1 MASFL
6 RVRDVMELLDISQS
20 TAYRIMRN
28 INKELE
34 TKGYETL
41 SGRVSKKRF
50 REKFYDYDCEENEKK
65 VRNLGREKNGKNK
78 RLQQA
83 K

>member
-50 REKFYDYDCEENEKK
+50 REKFYD
-65 VRNLGREKNGKNK
+65 
-78 RLQQA
+78 
-83 K
+83 